1 MKDLFLKIGMM
12 HLFLIN
18 YRKKEFMNLNWN
30 HFYSRLKSQSLEILE
45 VLVYHVKTLELL
57 DQSWWNFFLT
67 L

>member
-30 HFYSRLKSQSLEILE
+30 HSYSRLKSQSLEILE
-45 VLVYHVKTLELL
+45 VKNL
-57 DQSWWNFFLT
+57 WRFFQRF
-67 L
+67 